1 MKQLVL
7 LLIVTIIAYLPSI
20 AQFELSGQ
28 VFNEKN
34 KPLSFA
40 TIIIYPLSD
49 STELQGVISEPTG
62 NFMFKNLKPSDYKV
76 IIQMLGYQDLEQ
88 QLSLHQNTILD
99 KITLKEEATTLTA
112 IEVVAEQSSLE
123 SRLGKKVL
131 RIGKDLSTTG
141 SNALEAL
148 DNIPSVSTTQ
158 RGQVQIRGN
167 SNVIIYINGKETR
180 RDPATLKYISAEVL
194 EKIEVIT
201 NPSAQYDAEGVAG
214 IINLVYKKGET
225 GKFKLEAITNF
236 SVLTNPLYLSPNGG
250 LNASFNKEKF
260 SFFTN
265 VSMDYGNYEDYS
277 SAKRK
282 NFDGNIRLYD
292 SQTILKGNGLISN
305 YNLGISIE
313 PDSTLS
319 MGLELNYDRWDILNK
334 GIQKNSFT
342 YRDQPFETFEL
353 NNERGEIENE
363 LWINYTLEKNFKP
376 KQTLKVSLTTGGED
390 ESNFTKNEDI
400 DLSTFPETVQQFLLS
415 SEETEKQRYYHGKI
429 DFNTPFFNFG
439 KIEAGIK
446 MDFIDYTILQKPIF
460 RSTTIV
466 LPDNDFTMTMQK
478 IGVYLLQ
485 SHQIKKLEY
494 SLGLRMEQFSSE
506 AIQHAD
512 QSTFLQDYLRFFPSV
527 QFNYLLPD
535 NTHTLGF
542 NYTRRINRPGFFDL
556 NPFVSYEDPLNLETG
571 NPALRPEIANIYE
584 LNYHKEIDK
593 LGIDLTLYRRETKDV
608 IQNILSSLGN
618 DQTITTSINLGTQTN
633 QGIEGQMEYRFSKAI
648 RTTATFVW
656 SHVQFMDDTHEI
668 NFDKQSSWNIRLKQQ
683 FQLSNNWKIEL
694 SGIYRAPRYQAQRK
708 SHEQYYVDMGINK
721 KFNNKRGTIT
731 LSIRDIFNTRE
742 YIYSLHTVNFEVQKN
757 YKWQTRQIT
766 IGVRY
771 NIFNS

>member
-1 MKQLVL
+1 MKKIVL
-7 LLIVTIIAYLPSI
+7 LLLIGIFTYLPLI
-20 AQFELSGQ
+20 AQFKLSGK

-40 TIIIYPLSD
+40 TIVIYPLSD
-49 STELQGVISEPTG
+49 STKLQGVISEPTG
-62 NFMFKNLKPSDYKV
+62 AFLFEKLKPSNYKV
-76 IIQMLGYQDLEQ
+76 IVQMLGYQDWEQ
-88 QLSLHQNTILD
+88 QISFHQNTILN
-99 KITLKEEATTLTA
+99 KIILQEETTTLSA

-180 RDPATLKYISAEVL
+180 RDPITLKYISAEVL
-194 EKIEVIT
+194 EKIEIIS

-214 IINLVYKKGET
+214 IINLVYKKGKT
-225 GKFKLEAITNF
+225 GKFKLEAITNL
-236 SVLTNPLYLSPNGG
+236 SVLTNPFYLSPNGG
-250 LNASFNKEKF
+250 LNASYIKDKF

-265 VSMDYGNYEDYS
+265 ASLDYGNYEDYS
-277 SAKRK
+277 TAKRK

-292 SQTILKGNGLISN
+292 SQTTLKGNGLISN
-305 YNLGISIE
+305 YNLGLSIE

-334 GIQKNSFT
+334 GVQKNSFN
-342 YRDQPFETFEL
+342 YQDQSFETFEL

-363 LWINYTLEKNFKP
+363 LWINYSLDKTFKP
-376 KQTLKVSLTTGGED
+376 KQTLKISLTTGGED

-415 SEETEKQRYYHGKI
+415 SEEIEKQRYYQGKI
-429 DFNTPFFNFG
+429 DFNTAFFNFG

-446 MDFIDYTILQKPIF
+446 TDFIDYTILQKPVF

-466 LPDNDFTMTMQK
+466 LPDNDFAMTLQK

-506 AIQHAD
+506 AIQRAD
-512 QSTFLQDYLRFFPSV
+512 QSTFSQDYLRFFPSV
-527 QFNYLLPD
+527 QLNYLLSD
-535 NTHTLGF
+535 NTHRLGF

-571 NPALRPEIANIYE
+571 NPALRPEIANNYE

-593 LGIDLTLYRRETKDV
+593 LGIDLTLYRREIKDV
-608 IQNILSSLGN
+608 IQDVLSSLSN

-633 QGIEGQMEYRFSKAI
+633 QGIEGQMEYRFNKAI
-648 RTTATFVW
+648 KTTATFAW
-656 SHVQFMDDTHEI
+656 SYVQFMDDAHEI
-668 NFDKQSSWNIRLKQQ
+668 NFDKQSSWNTRIKQQ
-683 FQLSNNWKIEL
+683 LQLPNNWKIEL

-708 SHEQYYVDMGINK
+708 SHEQYYVNMSINK

-742 YIYSLHTVNFEVQKN
+742 YIYSLHTINFEVQKN

-766 IGVRY
+766 LGVRY
-771 NIFNS
+771 NIFNG